1 MRANIKLSYDSYR
14 GQCVI
19 LLLAALS
26 DLGGK
31 STKREVLE
39 YIARRPFFEMAS
51 EDPLPFPTGHA
62 GEPRWELLLR
72 YASGAC
78 VNGLCIVGGEDG
90 SWELMPAGR
99 KLYSRTCDLLRDGT
113 YDLHRCFLWTPEFK
127 KRMAPDYTPLPDE
140 PHRPAAFYQYLER
153 QLSALAMA

>member
-31 STKREVLE
+31 STKRDVLE
-39 YIARRPFFEMAS
+39 YIARRHFFEMEG
-51 EDPLPFPTGHA
+51 EDPLPFPTGQA
-62 GEPRWELLLR
+62 TEPRWELLLR

-78 VNGLCIVGGEDG
+78 VNGRCIREGDDG
-90 SWELMPAGR
+90 SWELTPTGR
-99 KLYSRTCDLLRDGT
+99 ELYSRTSDLLRNGT
-113 YDLHRCFLWTPEFK
+113 YDLHRCFLWTPAFK
-127 KRMAPDYTPLPDE
+127 SRMSPDYTPRANE
-140 PHRPAAFYQYLER
+140 PHRPAGFYQYLER
-153 QLSALAMA
+153 QLSALAVA

>member
-31 STKREVLE
+31 STKQEVLD
-39 YIARRPFFEMAS
+39 YIARHEFFEMES
-51 EDPLPFPTGHA
+51 EDPLPFASGVGP
-62 GEPRWELLLR
+62 EPRWELLLR

-78 VNGLCIVGGEDG
+78 VKGLSIREAEDG
-90 SWELMPAGR
+90 SWELTPAGR
-99 KLYSRTCDLLRDGT
+99 ELYSHTCDLLRNGT
-113 YDLHRCFLWTPEFK
+113 FDMHRCFLWTPAFK
-127 KRMAPDYTPLPDE
+127 RRMAPDYNPRPDE
-140 PHRPAAFYQYLER
+140 PHRPPGFYQYLER
-153 QLSALAMA
+153 QLSALAAA